1 MLYVYKQTTDLY
13 QIYVVYFTQRK
24 FNMHMYVD
32 KKSLSNYLHFRFI
45 VTFNNLRWK
54 VVQAHSSCQC
64 VPHCG

>member
-45 VTFNNLRWK
+45 VTFNNLR
-54 VVQAHSSCQC
+54 
-64 VPHCG
+64 